1 MKNRIFTQQS
11 LCGRNALD
19 LPIYIFFAPLIILIQ
34 PLNELGV
41 NSRKNFSMLTFS
53 SILSFFMLLGI
64 LKILQLIFLK
74 KEQFSPLPIWLIF
87 VIGALVGVFKSS
99 TLFWINMQIGTT
111 ISSDIIIGRRIL
123 LASFAWG
130 CIVPIFAVTSNHIA
144 MVRSRRIIMMDE
156 LLLEESV
163 KLGNE
168 VALIQ
173 IKKSVRLAIESDVSS
188 LMQEV
193 QTQISQS
200 KDSSLEERY
209 QDISRVLL
217 DSAENFIRPMSH
229 KLMEQNRLQF
239 PSPTILQIFLLA
251 VRRPIFPLLPLL
263 ALNNISSL
271 TVLLRLNLS
280 ALQTLALC
288 LAQSGILAILIVGFQ
303 KFITVVKSRALSG
316 TVVMLAINVYL
327 GNLCVSLI
335 HVQTLAFATID
346 RFFLSFF
353 WELSFFILV
362 SFTANL
368 FRNESEIE
376 AFVNQLI
383 DSSKIDQALAQD
395 EALRVQYDIAR
406 YLHGNLQSRLMSL
419 GLTLKMSKQHDEA
432 SMASAMSIADSLL
445 NSPFAE
451 YLDVD
456 DRTLSEEVDFAVSK
470 WEGLLIV
477 RTNIADFDTQLSFVQ
492 KRAIGAAL
500 EEALANALRHGF
512 AKEVDINIYQ
522 GGHAIAIDVID
533 DGIGPRMH
541 KPGLGSRLYDSI
553 AVKGWTLQYRLDGL
567 GTILELRI

>member
-1 MKNRIFTQQS
+1 M
-11 LCGRNALD
+11 
-19 LPIYIFFAPLIILIQ
+19 IILIQ

-41 NSRKNFSMLTFS
+41 NSRKNFSMLTIS
-53 SILSFFMLLGI
+53 SIVSFFMLLGVI
-64 LKILQLIFLK
+64 KILQMIFMRR
-74 KEQFSPLPIWLIF
+74 ENYRPLPIWFIF
-87 VIGALVGVFKSS
+87 VIGALIGAFKSS
-99 TLFWINMQIGTT
+99 TLFWINNQIGTT
-111 ISSDIIIGRRIL
+111 ISSEVILGRRIL
-123 LASFAWG
+123 LASFAW
-130 CIVPIFAVTSNHIA
+130 CIIVPIFAVTSNQIEF
-144 MVRSRRIIMMDE
+144 VRSRRLIMMDE
-156 LLLEESV
+156 LLLQESI

-168 VALIQ
+168 IALTQ
-173 IKKSVRLAIESDVSS
+173 IKNSVRLAIESDVSS

-209 QDISRVLL
+209 QKISQVLL
-217 DSAENFIRPMSH
+217 DSAENSIRPMSH
-229 KLMEQNRLQF
+229 KLMEQNRVQF
-239 PSPTILQIFLLA
+239 PSPTIWQIFLLA
-251 VRRPIFPLLPLL
+251 IRKPIFPLLPLL
-263 ALNNISSL
+263 AINNLSSL

-280 ALQTLALC
+280 VLQTLTLC
-288 LAQSGILAILIVGFQ
+288 IAQSGLLAVLIFGLR
-303 KFITVVKSRALSG
+303 KFITFVKSRALSA
-316 TVVMLAINVYL
+316 TVVTLAINVYL

-335 HVQTLAFATID
+335 HPQTLAFASFN
-346 RFFLSFF
+346 RFFFSLF
-353 WELSFFILV
+353 WGLSFFILV

-368 FRNESEIE
+368 YRNESEIE
-376 AFVNQLI
+376 TFVNQLI
-383 DSSKIDQALAQD
+383 DSSKMDQALAQD

-432 SMASAMSIADSLL
+432 SMATAMSIADSLL

-451 YLDVD
+451 YLDLN

-477 RTNIADFDTQLSFVQ
+477 RTNIADIDAHLSFVQ

-522 GGHAIAIDVID
+522 GGLGIAVDVID

-541 KPGLGSRLYDSI
+541 KPGLGSRLYDSV
-553 AVKGWTLQYRLDGL
+553 AVKGWKLQYRLDGL